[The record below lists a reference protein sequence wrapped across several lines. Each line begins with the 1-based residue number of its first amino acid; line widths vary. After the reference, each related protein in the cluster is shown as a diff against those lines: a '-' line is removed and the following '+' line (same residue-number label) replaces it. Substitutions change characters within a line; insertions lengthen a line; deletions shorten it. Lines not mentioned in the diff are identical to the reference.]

1 MGAFSRKRLRERF
14 ITFASAV
21 ANVIL
26 GGRMYLRFKV
36 DQIGPGGCSALQ
48 GRMQCTARADA
59 VHCKGGCSALRG
71 RLQCT
76 ASEMGNTGTEI
87 VSPILDKRKGR
98 KDTPHMGHSSP
109 LIYLLSREYPCGWSS
124 GLHPES
130 AISVMKEPMDKGQG
144 VHTAPWKRFSA

>member
-1 MGAFSRKRLRERF
+1 MGAFSRKRLHPRF

-26 GGRMYLRFKV
+26 GGRMYLRYRR
-36 DQIGPGGCSALQ
+36 PNRSW
-48 GRMQCTARADA
+48 RMQCTARADA
-59 VHCKGGCSALRG
+59 VYCKGGCSALQG
-71 RLQCT
+71 RMQCT

-98 KDTPHMGHSSP
+98 RDTPHMGHSSP
-109 LIYLLSREYPCGWSS
+109 LIYLLSRENPCGWSS

-130 AISVMKEPMDKGQG
+130 AISVMKEPMDMVQS
-144 VHTAPWKRFSA
+144 VHTAPWKRLSV